1 MHCANFIGLFQKLG
15 KPIGEIVQDTHRS
28 ACSGPSFKM
37 VSKSMR
43 SRLKCKWLDNSYKK
57 SRQNLRKSV
66 LRFLSC
72 FMCTDRRTDRAALIG
87 SLHGWKRAQNVG
99 L

>member
-15 KPIGEIVQDTHRS
+15 VPIGEIVQDTNRS

-43 SRLKCKWLDNSYKK
+43 SRLKCKWLDNSYQKVVK
-57 SRQNLRKSV
+57 IYEIQFCG
-66 LRFLSC
+66 FLVVSC
-72 FMCTDRRTDRAALIG
+72 AQTDGRTERLLIG